1 MQIILNTSSI
11 REVIAFPKN
20 SDGREVMLDAPSD
33 VTDQQ
38 LKDLYVK
45 INITEKSK
53 ESKETN
59 KKSAKKEKIS
69 EK

>member
-1 MQIILNTSSI
+1 
-11 REVIAFPKN
+11 
-20 SDGREVMLDAPSD
+20 
-33 VTDQQ
+33 
-38 LKDLYVK
+38 LYVK